1 MVVIMLLDVDVHS
14 FVALY
19 SMLPMYTVFQPVRAL
34 NNPPTPLVRLTA
46 ERLTRLDC
54 LVQL

>member
-1 MVVIMLLDVDVHS
+1 MVVIMMLDVDVHS
-14 FVALY
+14 CVALF

-34 NNPPTPLVRLTA
+34 NNPPTPLVRMTA
-46 ERLTRLDC
+46 KRLTRLDC